1 MVFVPQLCGH
11 VAQRDLFMRTSHKDI
26 WVAGDASGIEEASAA
41 MVEGRIAGVGVAK
54 ALGHGKHRNIPGGLR
69 SSRDAWPIS
78 GAERSGRRSA
88 RASPAAPSTSGG
100 CDKLNEKEKLF
111 NGGVLTEA
119 RKGAIEPPRDL
130 WENKK
135 NGLVIIECPQR
146 IPCNPCHTS
155 CPTGAVKAFKDINDQ
170 PEIDYEKCTGCAR
183 CVAVCP
189 GLACFVVDLT
199 WGGTVSP

>member
-1 MVFVPQLCGH
+1 MN
-11 VAQRDLFMRTSHKDI
+11 A
-26 WVAGDASGIEEASAA
+26 
-41 MVEGRIAGVGVAK
+41 
-54 ALGHGKHRNIPGGLR
+54 
-69 SSRDAWPIS
+69 
-78 GAERSGRRSA
+78 
-88 RASPAAPSTSGG
+88 
-100 CDKLNEKEKLF
+100 KEKLF

-119 RKGAIEPPRDL
+119 RKGAIEPPKDL

-170 PEIDYEKCTGCAR
+170 PEIDYDRCTGCAR

-199 WGGTVSP
+199 WGGADTALMKLPYEMLPLPEEEDTVDCVDRTGKPVAKGKVIKVTEPMNDRTKVIHVEVPRSLVMNIRAIRVVK

>member
-1 MVFVPQLCGH
+1 MN
-11 VAQRDLFMRTSHKDI
+11 D
-26 WVAGDASGIEEASAA
+26 
-41 MVEGRIAGVGVAK
+41 
-54 ALGHGKHRNIPGGLR
+54 
-69 SSRDAWPIS
+69 
-78 GAERSGRRSA
+78 
-88 RASPAAPSTSGG
+88 
-100 CDKLNEKEKLF
+100 KEKLF

-119 RKGAIEPPRDL
+119 RKGAIEPPKDL

-170 PEIDYEKCTGCAR
+170 PEIDYDRCTGCAR

-199 WGGTVSP
+199 WGGTDTALMKLPYEMLPLPEEGDTVDCLNRTGEPVAKGKVVKVTEPMNDRTKVIHVEVPKTQVMNIRTIRVVK

>member
-1 MVFVPQLCGH
+1 
-11 VAQRDLFMRTSHKDI
+11 
-26 WVAGDASGIEEASAA
+26 
-41 MVEGRIAGVGVAK
+41 
-54 ALGHGKHRNIPGGLR
+54 
-69 SSRDAWPIS
+69 
-78 GAERSGRRSA
+78 
-88 RASPAAPSTSGG
+88 
-100 CDKLNEKEKLF
+100 LNEKEKLF

-199 WGGTVSP
+199 WGGDGVALMKLPYEMLPLPQEGETVDCLNRIGNTVSKGKIVKVLEPMHDRTMVVHVEVPRDLVMDIRTIRVVKQA